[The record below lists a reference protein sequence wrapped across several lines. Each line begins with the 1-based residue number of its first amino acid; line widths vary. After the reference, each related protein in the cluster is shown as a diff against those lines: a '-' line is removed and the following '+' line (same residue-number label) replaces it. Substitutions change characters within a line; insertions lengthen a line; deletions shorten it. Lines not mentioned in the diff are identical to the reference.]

1 MTSPPL
7 STVPHLRVAEPAGE
21 PPAAPA
27 LPVRAIIA
35 DGHRLVRAGLRRLF
49 DDQRDIVVVGEAA
62 DADELL
68 ALMPSLYP
76 DVVVVDVEL
85 PGIDGFDVTRRIMA
99 QSPSGTAGVVLLVGT
114 DSDEHLFAA
123 LEAGAAGVLAKDIDP
138 PELLR
143 AVRVVADGGALVGPE
158 LTHRLIARALA
169 QGTTPRDVPAAL
181 TELTARERE
190 VMALVAAGLTN
201 AEISERLVITPATA
215 KTHVSRARRK
225 LGARDRAQ
233 LVVYAYR
240 SGLVTVPPPDDALP
254 RYTGRLTQAW
264 PPAAAHGEARAA

>member
-1 MTSPPL
+1 M
-7 STVPHLRVAEPAGE
+7 STVTHLRVAEPVGE
-21 PPAAPA
+21 LPADRA
-27 LPVRAIIA
+27 LPIRAMIA

-49 DDQRDIVVVGEAA
+49 DDQVDIAVVGEAA
-62 DADELL
+62 TADELL
-68 ALMPSLYP
+68 VLVPNLHP
-76 DVVVVDVEL
+76 DVVVVDAEL
-85 PGIDGFDVTRRIMA
+85 PGVDGFDVTRRILA
-99 QSPSGTAGVVLLVGT
+99 QSPPGAVGVVLLVGSDT
-114 DSDEHLFAA
+114 DEYLLSA

-143 AVRVVADGGALVGPE
+143 AVCVVADGGALVGPE
-158 LTHRLIARALA
+158 LTHRLIARVLA

-240 SGLVTVPPPDDALP
+240 SGLVTVPPPDDAG
-254 RYTGRLTQAW
+254 RAGAYSGRLTQAW
-264 PPAAAHGEARAA
+264 PRAVPHGEARAA